1 MTTKFTLTS
10 ILTVFTAPIGL
21 CGCAGMSQQDQNTLA
36 GAGIGGGAGAILTDG
51 SAAGTLGGA
60 AVGGIAGHLI
70 TPNDDGRGHYQYN
83 GNSSGN
89 DQHYNGRS
97 RQSNGFGYSSGSS
110 YNSGDRYHSTSNEW
124 LGN

>member
-1 MTTKFTLTS
+1 MKLTLTS
-10 ILTVFTAPIGL
+10 ILAAFIASIGL
-21 CGCAGMSQQDQNTLA
+21 GGCAGVSKQDQNTLA

-60 AVGGIAGHLI
+60 AVGGIIGRLI
-70 TPNDDGRGHYQYN
+70 TPNDDGRGNDYYN
-83 GNSSGN
+83 GNGADNGPRYSS
-89 DQHYNGRS
+89 RS
-97 RQSNGFGYSSGSS
+97 RQSNGFGYGG